1 MNRQLTYH
9 LNHFNVRDLCGSA
22 KCKPAGS
29 ASTTIR
35 KKLRWKGFRG
45 MFKTL
50 LLQAAA
56 ILAVA
61 AVAGLLAGSGGAR
74 SAGLS
79 ALAGGAAYF
88 LPNLL
93 FVLRLRLSIATRQ
106 AGAAGFLIG
115 EAVKLSAVIALLL
128 FLPRLID
135 VNWPALIAGLFAVLF
150 VNLFALLLKT

>member
-1 MNRQLTYH
+1 
-9 LNHFNVRDLCGSA
+9 
-22 KCKPAGS
+22 
-29 ASTTIR
+29 
-35 KKLRWKGFRG
+35 

-56 ILAVA
+56 ILVVA
-61 AVAGLLAGSGGAR
+61 AVAGLLAGTGGA
-74 SAGLS
+74 LS

-93 FVLRLRLSIATRQ
+93 FVLRLRLAVAMRQ

-128 FLPRLID
+128 VLPRVIE
-135 VNWPALIAGLFAVLF
+135 VNWPALIAGLSVVLF

>member
-1 MNRQLTYH
+1 
-9 LNHFNVRDLCGSA
+9 
-22 KCKPAGS
+22 
-29 ASTTIR
+29 
-35 KKLRWKGFRG
+35 
-45 MFKTL
+45 MFKIL
-50 LLQAAA
+50 LLQAAV

-61 AVAGLLAGSGGAR
+61 AIAGLLAGSGGAR
-74 SAGLS
+74 SAAVS

-93 FVLRLRLSIATRQ
+93 FVLRLRLATATRQ

-128 FLPRLID
+128 FLPRMID

>member
-1 MNRQLTYH
+1 
-9 LNHFNVRDLCGSA
+9 
-22 KCKPAGS
+22 
-29 ASTTIR
+29 
-35 KKLRWKGFRG
+35 

-50 LLQAAA
+50 VLQAVV

-61 AVAGLLAGSGGAR
+61 AIAGLLAKSGGAQ
-74 SAGLS
+74 SAAVS

-93 FVLRLRLSIATRQ
+93 FVLRVRLAISMQQ

-115 EAVKLSAVIALLL
+115 EAVKLFAVIALLM
-128 FLPRLID
+128 FLPRMIE